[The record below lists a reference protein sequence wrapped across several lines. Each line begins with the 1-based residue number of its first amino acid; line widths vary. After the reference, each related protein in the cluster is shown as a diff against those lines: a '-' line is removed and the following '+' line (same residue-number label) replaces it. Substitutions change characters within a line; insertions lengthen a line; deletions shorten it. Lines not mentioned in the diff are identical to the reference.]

1 MVFFAKYG
9 HFLSAIIQLIM
20 YQFAADQLMSNYFSN
35 ASGALGTILYASFI
49 FVPLILV
56 KVCET
61 KYAQRFMTDD

>member
-1 MVFFAKYG
+1 MVLFAKYG

-20 YQFAADQLMSNYFSN
+20 YQFAADQLMSKFFTDL
-35 ASGALGTILYASFI
+35 SGTLGAIIYASFI

-61 KYAQRFMTDD
+61 KYAQRFMTND

>member
-1 MVFFAKYG
+1 MLLFTKYG

-20 YQFAADQLMSNYFSN
+20 YQFAADQLMSKFFSN
-35 ASGALGTILYASFI
+35 LSGTTGTILYASFI
-49 FVPLILV
+49 LVPLILV